1 MINAREAKERVK
13 AHRSCVSLRLVSRD
27 KNINARCVR
36 DIIGEAIRQ
45 VASDGLSSVDI
56 VLSSIEPLNE
66 ILDFDDISFSLM
78 ASGYIVK
85 WSEETIGKA
94 EGIVGEHFMSLG
106 IGW

>member
-27 KNINARCVR
+27 KNINAKCVR
-36 DIIGEAIRQ
+36 ETISEAIRQ

-56 VLSSIEPLNE
+56 ILSSIEPLNE
-66 ILDFDDISFSLM
+66 ILDFNDINFPLM

-94 EGIVGEHFMSLG
+94 EGIVGEHIMSLG

>member
-36 DIIGEAIRQ
+36 DIISEAIRQ
-45 VASDGLSSVDI
+45 VSSDGLSSVDI

-66 ILDFDDISFSLM
+66 ILDFDDISFPLM